1 MLNKLIE
8 ALEEAID
15 FLEKNN
21 YRYVVIGGLANT
33 FWGIARATH
42 DIDLKV
48 LIEEGKYQE
57 FKEKAYSKFETRK
70 LPVQSP
76 LIVAVIASNS
86 VGIDFL
92 LSVPGYEV
100 NTFERAVRHQI
111 NNLQIWLCSPED
123 LIIHK
128 AIANRDKDWV
138 DIEGVLIEQ
147 VKKID
152 IEYVE
157 KWLSQFA
164 DALEKPEI
172 LNRFLMLFKQIVSSA

>member
-1 MLNKLIE
+1 MPNKLIE

-15 FLEKNN
+15 FLERNN

-57 FKEKAYSKFETRK
+57 FKEKTYNKFEARK

-76 LIVAVIASNS
+76 LIVSVMASNS

-92 LSVPGYEV
+92 LSVPGYEMNV
-100 NTFERAVRHQI
+100 FERAVQYKI
-111 NNLQIWLCSPED
+111 NKLKIWLCSPED

-152 IEYVE
+152 IEYIE
-157 KWLSQFA
+157 KWLSEFA

-172 LNRFLMLFKQIVSSA
+172 LNRFLSIFSQIKSSA

>member
-1 MLNKLIE
+1 MPNKLIQ

-15 FLEKNN
+15 FLEQNN

-57 FKEKAYSKFETRK
+57 FKEKACIKFKART
-70 LPVQSP
+70 LPEQSP
-76 LIVAVIASNS
+76 LIVSVMASNS

-100 NTFERAVRHQI
+100 NTFERSVRYQI

-123 LIIHK
+123 LIIYK

-138 DIEGVLIEQ
+138 DIEGILIEQ
-147 VKKID
+147 IKIID
-152 IEYVE
+152 IDYIE

-172 LNRFLMLFKQIVSSA
+172 LNRFLSLFEQIISSA

>member
-1 MLNKLIE
+1 MPNKLLE
-8 ALEEAID
+8 ALEEAIS
-15 FLEKNN
+15 FLEINN

-48 LIEEGKYQE
+48 IIEEGRYQE
-57 FKEKAYSKFETRK
+57 FKEKAYNKFTARN
-70 LPVQSP
+70 LPVESP
-76 LIVAVIASNS
+76 LIVTVKASNS

-92 LSVPGYEV
+92 LSVPGYEM
-100 NTFERAVRHQI
+100 NIYERAVQYKI
-111 NNLQIWLCSPED
+111 NKLKIWFCSPED

-128 AIANRDKDWV
+128 AIANREKDWL

-147 VKKID
+147 ENKID
-152 IEYVE
+152 IEYIE

-172 LNRFLMLFKQIVSSA
+172 LNRFLMLFKQIVASA